1 VRICIVYDCLFPF
14 TVGGGERWYRSLA
27 RELVAAGHEVT
38 YLTRR
43 QWEPGEEPRI
53 EGLRVVAVSPGGPLY
68 TDDGRRRIG
77 PPLRFGIGV
86 LRHLAANRDRYDVVH
101 SCAFPFFSLL
111 AGRLA
116 LARTRTVVAIDWFE
130 VWTLDYWRSYLG
142 GTGGLI
148 GWLIQR
154 ACVRLTPRAFVFS
167 RLHAQ
172 RLRDEGLRSEPVSL
186 AGLYEGG
193 LELHAGRAP
202 TTTPTVV
209 FAGRHIAEKRVPLVP
224 RAVAAARKRIPALRG
239 LILGDGPER
248 EQVLEAISESN
259 VGDSVEATG
268 FVATERVAHELEQA
282 LCLLLPSAREGY
294 GLVVIEAAAAG
305 TPSVVI
311 AGADNAATEL
321 VEEGVN
327 GFVAPDASPDVV
339 ADAIVRVHAGGERLR
354 DSTAAWFQQNAQ
366 RLTAASSARTVAQI
380 YASAQR

>member
-1 VRICIVYDCLFPF
+1 MRICLVYDCLFPF

-27 RELVAAGHEVT
+27 RELVAAGYEVT

-43 QWEPGEEPRI
+43 QWEPGEEPQI

-77 PPLRFGIGV
+77 PPLRFGLGV
-86 LRHLAANRDRYDVVH
+86 LRHLAANRQRYDVVH

-111 AGRLA
+111 AARLA

-130 VWTLDYWRSYLG
+130 VWTLSYWRSYLG
-142 GTGGLI
+142 SLGGVI
-148 GWLIQR
+148 GWLVQR

-172 RLRDEGLRSEPVSL
+172 RLRDEGLRDEPVLL
-186 AGLYEGG
+186 AGLYEGP
-193 LELHAGRAP
+193 LELHAARSASDA
-202 TTTPTVV
+202 PTVV
-209 FAGRHIAEKRVPLVP
+209 YAGRHIAEKRVPLVP
-224 RAVAAARKRIPALRG
+224 RAVAAARARIPGLRG

-248 EQVLEAISESN
+248 ERVVRAIVESH
-259 VGDSVEATG
+259 VEDAVEATG
-268 FVATERVAHELEQA
+268 FVATERVAHEFEHA
-282 LCLLLPSAREGY
+282 LCLLNPSAREGY

-311 AGADNAATEL
+311 AGPDNAATEL

-327 GFVAPDASPDVV
+327 GFVAPNATAEVV
-339 ADAIVRVHAGGERLR
+339 ADAIVRVHEGGERLR
-354 DSTAAWFQQNAQ
+354 SSTAAWFQQNAH
-366 RLTAASSARTVAQI
+366 RLTAASSARKVAQI